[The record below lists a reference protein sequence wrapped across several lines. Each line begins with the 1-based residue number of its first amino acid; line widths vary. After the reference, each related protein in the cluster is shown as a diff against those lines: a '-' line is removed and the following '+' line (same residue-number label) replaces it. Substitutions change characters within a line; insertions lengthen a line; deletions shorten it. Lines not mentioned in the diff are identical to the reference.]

1 MLLGANALGIDALV
15 VDVLEQGWTNFL
27 ASGPNSREKKFRGP
41 KSGSKGPWRAKLLA
55 NLSKQIFCQRK
66 SKKLY
71 GAPRW
76 PPLFYNLTFTKGYC
90 MVKI

>member
-41 KSGSKGPWRAKLLA
+41 KSGSKGPWRAKILA
-55 NLSKQIFCQRK
+55 NLS
-66 SKKLY
+66 
-71 GAPRW
+71 
-76 PPLFYNLTFTKGYC
+76 
-90 MVKI
+90 